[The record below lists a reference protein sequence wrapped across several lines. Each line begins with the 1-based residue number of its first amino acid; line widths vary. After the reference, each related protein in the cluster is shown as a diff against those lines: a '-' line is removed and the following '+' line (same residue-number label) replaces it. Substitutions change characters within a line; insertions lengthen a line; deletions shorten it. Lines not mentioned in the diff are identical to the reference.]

1 MNSALSIPRTFSCA
15 LDSFLEIA
23 SFLLVPYLSNLT
35 LTNEFT
41 ELLFNTCSR
50 YYESSE
56 NSKLLEEIKE
66 PL

>member
-1 MNSALSIPRTFSCA
+1 MTSALSNHQTFSCA

-23 SFLLVPYLSNLT
+23 SCLFLSHISNLT
-35 LTNEFT
+35 DDILT
-41 ELLFNTCSR
+41 
-50 YYESSE
+50 ESPE